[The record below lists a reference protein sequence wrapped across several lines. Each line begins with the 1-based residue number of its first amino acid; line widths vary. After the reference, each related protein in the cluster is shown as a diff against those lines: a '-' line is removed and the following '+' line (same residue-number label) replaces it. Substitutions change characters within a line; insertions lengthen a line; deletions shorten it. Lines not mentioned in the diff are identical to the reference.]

1 LTLQQ
6 KIADVLARLS
16 TLSEASASTLEPRTS
31 HGKSSSKA
39 PPGVPEKRAITATDP
54 DLPPPKERSLYDW
67 YRWQFERADLADVEQ
82 VNKLLFLAER
92 DFNAR
97 SRQGP
102 TVPTLAERRVAVRS
116 GTHLDQDDD
125 AATTNG
131 PAWPASAPLQPRGY
145 DDDSSHPVPGLEDEK
160 AAAQQVVDL
169 YEGVRAEEAAVFEN
183 VPIQVIHKARKQHKR
198 NVVDGRPRPPFLDW
212 DDNERRRQI
221 RLLQDQAKFR
231 GEVLGAKALAIHFGV
246 AKGTV
251 RSYLEP
257 VSVAA

>member
-1 LTLQQ
+1 MTLQQ

-16 TLSEASASTLEPRTS
+16 TLSEAGASSLEPRTS
-31 HGKSSSKA
+31 HGKSSSKVPGGVRSTIA
-39 PPGVPEKRAITATDP
+39 PPDP
-54 DLPPPKERSLYDW
+54 DRPPPKERSLYDW
-67 YRWQFERADLADVEQ
+67 YRWQFDRVDLDDVDH

-116 GTHLDQDDD
+116 GTHLDQEDD
-125 AATTNG
+125 AAG
-131 PAWPASAPLQPRGY
+131 ASAPAWPAPAPLQPRGY

-183 VPIQVIHKARKQHKR
+183 VPIQVIHKARKQHRR
-198 NVVDGRPRPPFLDW
+198 NLDDGRPRPPFLDW

-231 GEVLGAKALAIHFGV
+231 GEVLGAKALGQHFGV

-251 RSYLEP
+251 RPYLEP
-257 VSVAA
+257 VSAAA